1 MAQSKGKPMLATK
14 LKGQITPNRKL
25 IVEIPRDM
33 TPGAVE
39 VILLHE
45 APAKAVKPA
54 RRNAAHPAFGL
65 WAKRADISDSAA
77 YAAQLRQQVELG
89 ADRRG

>member
-1 MAQSKGKPMLATK
+1 MLATK
-14 LKGQITPNRKL
+14 LKGQITPGRKL

-33 TPGAVE
+33 APGAVE

-45 APAKAVKPA
+45 APAKAVKPT
-54 RRNAAHPAFGL
+54 RRKVTHPAFGL
-65 WAKRADISDSAA
+65 WAKRTEVSDSAD
-77 YAAQLRQQVELG
+77 YAAQLRQRIEQG

>member
-1 MAQSKGKPMLATK
+1 MFATK

-33 TPGAVE
+33 EPGAVE

-45 APAKAVKPA
+45 APAKAAKPT
-54 RRNAAHPAFGL
+54 RRKTVHPAFGL
-65 WAKRADISDSAA
+65 WAKRIAVNDSAD
-77 YAAQLRQQVELG
+77 YAAQLRQQIEQG

>member
-1 MAQSKGKPMLATK
+1 MLATK

-25 IVEIPRDM
+25 IVDIPRDM
-33 TPGAVE
+33 EPGAVE

-45 APAKAVKPA
+45 APAKAAKPP
-54 RRNAAHPAFGL
+54 RHKAAHPAFGL
-65 WAKRADISDSAA
+65 WAKRTDVSDSAE
-77 YAAQLRQQVELG
+77 YAAQLRQQIEQG